1 MTIANH
7 LSEAVSEMVSCDA
20 AAAAAAAAAVTSHP
34 MNIQCGSSS
43 ESFGRCSLITHA
55 ISLSPFDCPEYWS
68 VAFIFRCRFND
79 VLQL

>member
-1 MTIANH
+1 
-7 LSEAVSEMVSCDA
+7 
-20 AAAAAAAAAVTSHP
+20 